1 MILHINTSREWRGG
15 EQQLYYLAQ
24 GLNQNKIEQLIV
36 CQPNSPLFE
45 RCTEAGFAC
54 FPLEMRG
61 EWDRKAVASI
71 RTICTEK
78 KVKLIHTH
86 TAHAHGLAVFAKR
99 KTLDIPLV
107 VSRRVDFKPKNSIF
121 SRWKYRHPANDYY
134 LPVSQTIKR
143 VMIEAGISP
152 EKLITVYSGIDLKR
166 FSKLPTG
173 ENIREEFSIPKKTVI
188 IGNIAA
194 LVDHKDQETLIRSI
208 AKIETSVP
216 FKVLIVGEGKLE
228 KKLKALSKELNLD
241 DKIIFTGYRTDI
253 LALLS
258 LFDIFTLTSKE
269 EGLGTSVLDAM
280 ASGLPV
286 VATTGGGIA
295 EMLTE
300 GGGSYLSQVGD
311 SSSLAKS
318 FQTLLESE
326 SLRSGFGAFNKQAVK
341 RFSCT
346 ETSEKTKLIYYSL
359 LGDSLYGKENYESS
373 THH

>member
-1 MILHINTSREWRGG
+1 
-15 EQQLYYLAQ
+15 
-24 GLNQNKIEQLIV
+24 
-36 CQPNSPLFE
+36 
-45 RCTEAGFAC
+45 
-54 FPLEMRG
+54 
-61 EWDRKAVASI
+61 
-71 RTICTEK
+71 
-78 KVKLIHTH
+78 
-86 TAHAHGLAVFAKR
+86 
-99 KTLDIPLV
+99 
-107 VSRRVDFKPKNSIF
+107 
-121 SRWKYRHPANDYY
+121 
-134 LPVSQTIKR
+134 
-143 VMIEAGISP
+143 MIEAGISP

-311 SSSLAKS
+311 SGSLAKS

>member
-45 RCTEAGFAC
+45 RCTEAGFSC
-54 FPLEMRG
+54 YPLEMKG
-61 EWDRKAVASI
+61 EWDRKAVKAI
-71 RTICTEK
+71 RNICLEK

-99 KTLDIPLV
+99 NTLNIPLI
-107 VSRRVDFKPKNSIF
+107 VSRRVDFKPGTSIF
-121 SRWKYRHPANDYY
+121 SRWKYGHSANDYY
-134 LPVSQTIKR
+134 LPVSQAIKK
-143 VMIEAGISP
+143 VMLEAGISP

-166 FSKLPTG
+166 FSKLPSG
-173 ENIREEFSIPKKTVI
+173 EGIREEFSIPKKTII

-194 LVDHKDQETLIRSI
+194 LVDHKDQETLIR
-208 AKIETSVP
+208 AIEKMKTQVP
-216 FKVLIVGEGKLE
+216 FKVLIVGEGRLE
-228 KKLKALSKELNLD
+228 RKLKTLTKELGLE

-280 ASGLPV
+280 ASALPV
-286 VATTGGGIA
+286 VATTGGGIG
-295 EMLTE
+295 EMLTD
-300 GGGSYLSQVGD
+300 GQGAFLSPVGD
-311 SSSLAKS
+311 STSLAKS
-318 FQTLLESE
+318 FDSLVESE
-326 SLRSGFGAFNKQAVK
+326 ALRNSFGTFNKLAVK

-359 LGDSLYGKENYESS
+359 LGDSLFGKDNYESS